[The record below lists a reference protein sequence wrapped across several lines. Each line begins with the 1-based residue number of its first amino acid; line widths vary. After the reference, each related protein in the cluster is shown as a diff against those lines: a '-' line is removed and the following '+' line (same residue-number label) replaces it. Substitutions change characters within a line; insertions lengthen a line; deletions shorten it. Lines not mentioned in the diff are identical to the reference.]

1 MRVSRAACGVRRR
14 YNLWNYQKCIHSSFT
29 VYIYIVYTY
38 RYFLLC
44 IYVYSVVTCIYINKY
59 IYYTFVGIYETAEP
73 ARRDNNNNNN
83 NFCRFHG
90 KLYSDN
96 YNTYTPLNALK
107 VHTYVRYSFLSV
119 FKFFFC
125 IILGC
130 AVFMFLKTFSDFR
143 RYR

>member
-1 MRVSRAACGVRRR
+1 MATKYACFASGG
-14 YNLWNYQKCIHSSFT
+14 LCIICEITKSVYTVVFT
-29 VYIYIVYTY
+29 LYIIYTYTYVLFILYIYIY
-38 RYFLLC
+38 L
-44 IYVYSVVTCIYINKY
+44 YSVVTRIFTHTY

-107 VHTYVRYSFLSV
+107 VHAYVRDS
-119 FKFFFC
+119 FFFFV
-125 IILGC
+125 LKYF
-130 AVFMFLKTFSDFR
+130 AFL
-143 RYR
+143 